1 MTQLRS
7 QLVLRG
13 QGHIKPGLRE
23 RCPQMT
29 QQPSRRVRTL
39 GNRKNALQTRRGTAG
54 AARLIA
60 PLLRPLPPPTPRPTV
75 FSEEESVSMLNQVL
89 ERTRTTGAG
98 MKRIARS

>member
-1 MTQLRS
+1 LRS

-39 GNRKNALQTRRGTAG
+39 RNQKNALQTRRGSAG
-54 AARLIA
+54 AARL
-60 PLLRPLPPPTPRPTV
+60 
-75 FSEEESVSMLNQVL
+75 
-89 ERTRTTGAG
+89 
-98 MKRIARS
+98 

>member
-39 GNRKNALQTRRGTAG
+39 RNQKMLFKLVAD
-54 AARLIA
+54 
-60 PLLRPLPPPTPRPTV
+60 LLGQL
-75 FSEEESVSMLNQVL
+75 
-89 ERTRTTGAG
+89 A
-98 MKRIARS
+98 